1 MLIRLL
7 ALCAALGLHAT
18 PAQSQDAPPP
28 ADTATPADEVAVT
41 PASGEPGL
49 AVDEAL
55 DMARRAIDVLA
66 ASKNPADRQ
75 RAEHDLDRTLAIIKT
90 KSPDHPWLPYLYA
103 FVSLKQGQ
111 SWDAVDHLQN
121 FVRTRDGRTE
131 WKAYR
136 TLGDLEVD
144 QFPRLAR
151 SHYDKAASL
160 IDGEPSV
167 LYGLSRCAANV
178 GNYAEALTF
187 AKQAVSADKRQS
199 VEYLTHLARVAAVK
213 KEWSTAT
220 TSATDALAVT
230 LAAVTARPGS
240 REPLL
245 AVNGQY
251 KQLMEI
257 ETAWLKDVRDPD
269 VLSDGYIKLA
279 EHARERAK
287 IVARLSRHEVVSI
300 LDAGLERLGEDASV
314 EILEQTIVAYDDVDR
329 VEDAID
335 VCRRILKKQPEN
347 TVAKEW
353 LARFGEPVESS
364 RDEEDHDHDGDGVPD
379 H

>member
-1 MLIRLL
+1 MFVRLF
-7 ALCAALGLHAT
+7 ALFAAFGLHGT

-28 ADTATPADEVAVT
+28 DTTVPPAEVAAA
-41 PASGEPGL
+41 PASDEPGL

-55 DMARRAIDVLA
+55 DLSRRAIDVLV
-66 ASKNPADRQ
+66 ASKAPADREQ
-75 RAEHDLDRTLAIIKT
+75 AKHDLDRCLAIIKT
-90 KSPDHPWLPYLYA
+90 KSPNHPWLPYLYA
-103 FVSLKQGQ
+103 FVSLEQGQ
-111 SWDAVDHLQN
+111 LWDAVDHLQH

-144 QFPRLAR
+144 QFPRLSR

-178 GNYAEALTF
+178 GDYTEALKY
-187 AKQAVSADKRQS
+187 AKQTVLADQRKS
-199 VEYLTHLARVAAVK
+199 VDYLTHLARVAAIK

-220 TSATDALAVT
+220 ASATDALATT
-230 LAAVTARPGS
+230 LTDVTAHPGS

-257 ETAWLKDVRDPD
+257 ETAWLKDVRDPS
-269 VLSDGYIKLA
+269 VLSAGYIKLA
-279 EHARERAK
+279 AHARERAK
-287 IVARLSRHEVVSI
+287 IVALLSKHEVVAL
-300 LDAGLERLGEDASV
+300 LDAGLKRLDGDATV
-314 EILEQTIVAYDDVDR
+314 EILEQTIVAYDDVNR
-329 VEDAID
+329 VDDAID
-335 VCRRILKKQPEN
+335 LCHRILAKQPDN
-347 TVAKEW
+347 TLAKEW
-353 LARFGEPVESS
+353 LARYGEPVESS
-364 RDEEDHDHDGDGVPD
+364 QDEEDHDHDGDGVPD